1 MFEVGVE
8 ISSDSLP
15 SWATCLASLVDRKL
29 LVVLRDGRN
38 LVGYFRSYDQFAN
51 ILLEATQERHIVN
64 SRFADI
70 PMGTMIIRGENVAFF
85 GELDEE
91 TFCAR
96 IVKADLREV
105 LQDEEVQVD
114 LGFLDDHIE

>member
-1 MFEVGVE
+1 MFEE
-8 ISSDSLP
+8 ITSDSLP

-38 LVGYFRSYDQFAN
+38 LVGFFRSYDQFAN
-51 ILLEATQERHIVN
+51 ILLEGTQERHIGN
-64 SRFADI
+64 ARFADI
-70 PMGTMIIRGENVAFF
+70 HMGTMIVRGENIAFF

-91 TFCAR
+91 IFASR
-96 IVKADLREV
+96 IIKADLRAV

-114 LGFLDDHIE
+114 LGFLDDQVE